1 MTAGREPF
9 QACTEGN
16 DKGGVGGGEEEAKKA
31 TFYWCQRQKKSR
43 WKSTRPAYLGCPGL
57 IWVGVLFL
65 DSAESVSVCVMF
77 DSIMHSCA
85 EDIPKERVC
94 V

>member
-31 TFYWCQRQKKSR
+31 TFYWCQRQKK
-43 WKSTRPAYLGCPGL
+43 ADGNQPGL
-57 IWVGVLFL
+57 LIW
-65 DSAESVSVCVMF
+65 A
-77 DSIMHSCA
+77 A
-85 EDIPKERVC
+85 RV
-94 V
+94 